1 MRSDALVARHETL
14 RLPRGRSVAYRDSR
28 VPRGQRPCCSYTRH
42 RHDRDLNWEA
52 RSLRCANDSG

>member
-28 VPRGQRPCCSYTRH
+28 VPRGAETVLLLHTAS
-42 RHDRDLNWEA
+42 A
-52 RSLRCANDSG
+52 